1 MTNKT
6 NIQVLPDH
14 ISSKIAAGE
23 IVDRPSSVVKE
34 LIENSIDAE
43 ANQIIIKLLNG
54 GLDTINITDNGIG
67 IPKNQVKTSLMR
79 FATSKISN
87 ESDCGANWQC
97 GTE

>member
-1 MTNKT
+1 MTHKT

-34 LIENSIDAE
+34 LIENSIDAD

-79 FATSKISN
+79 FATSKIST
-87 ESDCGANWQC
+87 ESDLLKINTKYQ
-97 GTE
+97 

>member
-6 NIQVLPDH
+6 NIQVLPNH
-14 ISSKIAAGE
+14 ISTKIAAGE

-79 FATSKISN
+79 FATSKIST
-87 ESDCGANWQC
+87 ESDLLNIK
-97 GTE
+97 

>member
-54 GLDTINITDNGIG
+54 GLDTITLNVSVI
-67 IPKNQVKTSLMR
+67 SLIKKSSVIKLI
-79 FATSKISN
+79 FEFGFILF
-87 ESDCGANWQC
+87 
-97 GTE
+97 